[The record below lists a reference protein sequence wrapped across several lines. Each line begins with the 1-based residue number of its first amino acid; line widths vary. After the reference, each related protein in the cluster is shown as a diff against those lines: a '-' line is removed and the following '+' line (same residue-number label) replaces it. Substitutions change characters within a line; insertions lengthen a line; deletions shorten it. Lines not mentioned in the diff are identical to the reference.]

1 MHAPFGT
8 ATPVVRLTPDVSQI
22 AQTINAFSRGY
33 HTDFFRVRAIG
44 RQYLAH
50 PQPKESTVADLTKAL
65 REVLRNWGAGGRAAP
80 RLREPH
86 DFQETLL
93 DPTVHTRLVSLSHI
107 QIPNLSITNTTRC
120 LNKDRTDTT
129 LVSFDTTL
137 LGTLH
142 LLASRLF
149 HGCTNVTYPMKVL
162 LLITGLMPALDGNV
176 RGGLHRGGFAGMST
190 TQFLLA
196 DTTQSANGKK
206 LTRLPFL
213 LGQCW
218 SAFLPQF
225 LTGIQHSQYP
235 ELVEEPGRV
244 FDILLFMQART
255 EVPVLS
261 YAGGNALWY
270 DLQ

>member
-8 ATPVVRLTPDVSQI
+8 ATPVVRLTPDISQI
-22 AQTINAFSRGY
+22 AQTINAFARGY
-33 HTDFFRVRAIG
+33 HTDFFRVRA
-44 RQYLAH
+44 
-50 PQPKESTVADLTKAL
+50 
-65 REVLRNWGAGGRAAP
+65 
-80 RLREPH
+80 
-86 DFQETLL
+86 
-93 DPTVHTRLVSLSHI
+93 
-107 QIPNLSITNTTRC
+107 TRC